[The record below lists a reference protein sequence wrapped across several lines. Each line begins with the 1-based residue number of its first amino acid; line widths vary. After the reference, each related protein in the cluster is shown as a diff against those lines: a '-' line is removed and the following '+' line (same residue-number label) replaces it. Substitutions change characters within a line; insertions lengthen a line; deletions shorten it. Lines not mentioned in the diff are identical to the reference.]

1 MLPIRFDEPPPT
13 DVGSYL
19 NKFHCL
25 RVDKPLT
32 IASVSKN
39 CVVIYGGNPSLDGA
53 SLVLYNT
60 RFHFSPSHQHF
71 KVHLDNCRLWVIGTY
86 ILMAV
91 GQQLT
96 CARFRLSQEKL
107 SDIIGSKRSIDFSAM
122 PNKECINEDVEFEED
137 VIFGKGALQKAL
149 PSERMNVDEKVEKE
163 VKTKM
168 EPTETFQQF
177 NNALSSLYRYDVA
190 VEIITDDSMVDL
202 RKANTL
208 VHTQD
213 RLYANEFIR
222 SFAAMLENCGASEAE
237 ITEQLIPLLIKA
249 NFPKDLVICLRKY
262 TNISER
268 MLAKSLKYFVKM
280 NESNEK
286 LAFINQVFACSFHQ
300 DFIMQHLRTNLNLDD
315 AMYLLELIYRKLDDD
330 DEETLAESIQY
341 GDEFDSDTALIDWF
355 IVILDSHYQQFLL
368 ARDPTINEMVSK
380 WKELIESFICNIRE
394 LNSMTARIQNLVDG
408 KANGNGNTGSKCYS
422 VEKVKLY

>member
-1 MLPIRFDEPPPT
+1 MLPIRFDEPTPT

-19 NKFHCL
+19 NKFRCL

-39 CVVIYGGNPSLDGA
+39 CVVIYGGNPNQDGA

-60 RFHFSPSHQHF
+60 RFHFSTSHQHF

-96 CARFRLSQEKL
+96 CARFRFSQEKL
-107 SDIIGSKRSIDFSAM
+107 SDIIGSKRSIDFSAT
-122 PNKECINEDVEFEED
+122 PNKDCINEDIEFEED
-137 VIFGKGALQKAL
+137 VTFNKAALQKTL
-149 PSERMNVDEKVEKE
+149 PSERMHVDEQVEKE
-163 VKTKM
+163 EETKK
-168 EPTETFQQF
+168 EPTETFAQF
-177 NNALSSLYRYDVA
+177 NSDLRSLYCYDVA
-190 VEIITDDSMVDL
+190 VEIRTDDSMVDL

-208 VHTQD
+208 VHPQD
-213 RLYANEFIR
+213 RPYANEFIR

-249 NFPKDLVICLRKY
+249 NLPKDLATCLRKY
-262 TNISER
+262 TNVSES
-268 MLAKSLKYFVKM
+268 MLAKSLKYFVNM

-300 DFIMQHLRTNLNLDD
+300 EFIMQHLRTNLNLDN
-315 AMYLLELIYRKLDDD
+315 AMYLLELIYRNLDDD
-330 DEETLAESIQY
+330 EVILAESVQY
-341 GDEFDSDTALIDWF
+341 GDEFDSDKSLIDWF

-368 ARDPTINEMVSK
+368 ARDPTINEMVLK
-380 WKELIESFICNIRE
+380 WKELIESFICSIRE
-394 LNSMTARIQNLVDG
+394 LNKMTARLQNLVDG